1 MSPAARRVIFLF
13 ALVIMAPAARL
24 VAHSMP
30 TFGAATSR
38 YASTVNELAP
48 RLRHV
53 SNMVAAVNFDIR
65 GFDTLAEETMLLC
78 AVVGAVILLRGSR
91 GERDSDKA
99 GVLPGRADIARSDA
113 TTLVCRV
120 GGTALLLFGAYVALH
135 GTVTPGGG
143 FQGGVIASS
152 ALLLLYLGE
161 GYRCWRNLI
170 HSAVLAAFEGVG
182 ALVFVLAAAWPLAQ
196 GHPALDN
203 LLPLGKFKDL
213 YSGGAIF
220 LTNCAVGLAV
230 TGSFGQLILEF
241 LEETRSPED
250 ESEPNEADT

>member
-1 MSPAARRVIFLF
+1 MNPGARLVIFLC
-13 ALVIMAPAARL
+13 ALVITAPAAWR
-24 VAHSMP
+24 VMHSMP
-30 TFGAATSR
+30 TFGAATSG
-38 YASTVNELAP
+38 YADTVNTLAP
-48 RLRHV
+48 PLRHV

-65 GFDTLAEETMLLC
+65 GFDTLGEETMLLC
-78 AVVGAVILLRGSR
+78 AVVGAVMLLRGSR
-91 GERDSDKA
+91 GEQEGDEA
-99 GVLPGRADIARSDA
+99 GLLAGRADIARSDA
-113 TTLVCRV
+113 TTLACRV
-120 GGTALLLFGAYVALH
+120 GSTALLLFGTYVVLH

-161 GYRCWRNLI
+161 GYRCWRDLI
-170 HSAVLAAFEGVG
+170 HSTVLAALEGIG
-182 ALVFVLAAAWPLAQ
+182 ALVFVAAAAWPLAQ

-203 LLPLGKFKDL
+203 LLPLGKLKDL
-213 YSGGAIF
+213 YSGGVIF
-220 LTNCAVGLAV
+220 LLNGAVGLAV